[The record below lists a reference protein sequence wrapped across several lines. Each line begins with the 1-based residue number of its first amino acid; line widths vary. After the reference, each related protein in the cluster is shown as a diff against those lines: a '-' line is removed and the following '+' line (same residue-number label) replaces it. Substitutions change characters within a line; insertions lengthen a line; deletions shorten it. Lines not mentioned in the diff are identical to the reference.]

1 MRDSWATSG
10 VDLHLDRSGRRLR
23 AGLEEALRDAVRSG
37 RLAPGLRL
45 PSSRALASDLG
56 LARNTVSEVYGQLVA
71 EGWLVAQQGSGTHV
85 AARPAALAQL
95 PAPTA
100 QPKRPRYDLTAGSPD
115 TSTFPRSAWLS
126 AARRALSDAPDEALG
141 YGDPRGRPELREAL
155 ADYLARARGVHA
167 SADRIVICA
176 GFSQALGLICRAL
189 HARGAKTLAM
199 EAYGVQQHRHIAK
212 FEGLEIRS
220 LPLDDDGARVHELD
234 GADAALLTA
243 AHQFP
248 LGVVLAPQRRSE
260 AVRWAAQTGAWIIE
274 DDYDGEFRYD
284 RQPVGAMQA
293 LAPNQVIYAGTAS
306 KSLAPGVRLGWLVIP
321 SALVDEVSE
330 VQALTLRNT
339 SSLDQLT
346 LARFITSGGYDRHIR
361 RCRLA
366 YRRRRDRLI
375 AAVQKQAPGVRVSG
389 IAAGLHALL
398 RLPADLN
405 EREVVTRA
413 ADHGLAL
420 EGLSAYAAGEPADAA
435 LVIGYG
441 TPPEHAYTAALAR
454 LAAVLRGAV

>member
-10 VDLHLDRSGRRLR
+10 IDLHLDRSGRRLR
-23 AGLEEALRDAVRSG
+23 AGLEDALRDAVRSG

-45 PSSRALASDLG
+45 PSSRTLAADLG
-56 LARNTVSEVYGQLVA
+56 LARNTVAEVYGQLVA
-71 EGWLVAQQGSGTHV
+71 EGWLIAQQGSGTQV
-85 AARPAALAQL
+85 AARPRT
-95 PAPTA
+95 PA
-100 QPKRPRYDLTAGSPD
+100 QPPARTAPPKRLRYDLTPGSPD

-155 ADYLARARGVHA
+155 ANYLARARGVHA
-167 SADRIVICA
+167 SADRIVICS
-176 GFSQALGLICRAL
+176 GFSQALGLICRAF
-189 HARGAKTLAM
+189 HGRGAKTLGM

-220 LPLDDDGARVHELD
+220 LPLDDAGARVDELD
-234 GADAALLTA
+234 GADAAVLTA

-248 LGVVLAPQRRSE
+248 LGTVLAPQRRSE
-260 AVRWAAQTGAWIIE
+260 VVRWAAQTGGWVIE

-293 LAPNQVIYAGTAS
+293 LAPDQVIYAGTAS
-306 KSLAPGVRLGWLVIP
+306 KSLAPGVRLGWLVLP

-330 VQALTLRNT
+330 IQSLTLRNT
-339 SSLDQLT
+339 SALDQLT
-346 LARFITSGGYDRHIR
+346 LAAFIESGAYDRHIR
-361 RCRLA
+361 RSRLT
-366 YRRRRDRLI
+366 YRRRRDRLL
-375 AAVQKQAPGVRVSG
+375 AAVHKEAPNVRVSG

-398 RLPADLN
+398 RLPSGLGEHELIA
-405 EREVVTRA
+405 RA

-420 EGLSAYAAGEPADAA
+420 DGLSAYAADEPAEAA

-441 TPPEHAYTAALAR
+441 APPEHAYTAALAR
-454 LAAVLRGAV
+454 LTAVLGGAG